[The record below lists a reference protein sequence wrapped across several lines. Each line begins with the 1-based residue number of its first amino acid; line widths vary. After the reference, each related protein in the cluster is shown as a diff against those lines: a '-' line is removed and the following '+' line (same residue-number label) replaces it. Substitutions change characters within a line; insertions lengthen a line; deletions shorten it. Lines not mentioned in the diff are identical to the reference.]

1 MESIR
6 SKIMIA
12 SIGDMY
18 QQIKTLQALDE
29 GVCIEIE
36 FPAYNWTDQ
45 LASNRPFI
53 RAFIRANE
61 EAEKEANE
69 NSKLF

>member
-36 FPAYNWTDQ
+36 FPAYN
-45 LASNRPFI
+45 
-53 RAFIRANE
+53 
-61 EAEKEANE
+61 
-69 NSKLF
+69 

>member
-6 SKIMIA
+6 SKIMIV

-29 GVCIEIE
+29 GVSIEIE
-36 FPAYNWTDQ
+36 FPAYN
-45 LASNRPFI
+45 
-53 RAFIRANE
+53 
-61 EAEKEANE
+61 
-69 NSKLF
+69 